1 MAINECGYFYES
13 AATRIADSTNV
24 SSFAAQSDGTKS
36 FDKHFEELEES
47 YLQDGIDIKRDISKM
62 LGDAT
67 FMEEFKTALLSPVIT
82 AFEEACPGDPHI
94 SSTIKNV
101 NTFWDNKVRL
111 FNESANIAAYLP
123 MSTLEFP
130 VLVKQFFSS
139 IMKDIIEVE
148 SIKTPHITKHVRIT
162 KMVDNQTG
170 AEYEYPKCMYD
181 GTWEKLYDASRGLKI
196 KNDVVPL
203 TNGRLWKYDIIGGLT
218 DGTSGVD
225 KLSWNFKIV
234 SVQVGTEIAMIPG
247 NGITVEFST
256 GGTLVNGNLDFT
268 TPAGTKVEDNLS
280 GQVDYKGGTISMS
293 SASGQ
298 VTGVVFEGY
307 LSNANNM
314 RSISVREERTLM
326 KFTVEDGPR
335 WNMPFTMEDIE
346 DAAALADINYYNR
359 MVDEITKTQEM
370 QECMT
375 VINFLCEQQR
385 KFNGIKTDIYNL
397 ESLATTYEVDIKPPV
412 GFAGDPFKYV
422 ASAIQ
427 FRLKSIIYQLE
438 EATKL
443 DNLAFVIAGNPMAT
457 QLVGEFTDWKVTSGT
472 SIGGISVNGSYGFA
486 TNLDANVRTVGSNLY
501 DPYTPEVVDTTGKR
515 ELVLHMTVFSTSDDR
530 ITFKH
535 LKFSSHLM
543 TSQSQ
548 TAYQSPQA
556 PGGAY
561 NIVTAYARYKDIAI
575 QGIQADII
583 LLNSEY
589 VYGLAPKR
597 DIKRLTGAPWHT
609 NNDATP

>member
-1 MAINECGYFYES
+1 MINECGYFYES
-13 AATRIADSTNV
+13 AANRTADSTNR
-24 SSFAAQSDGTKS
+24 SSFAAQSDGTAS
-36 FDKHFEELEES
+36 FDNHFEELAES
-47 YLQDGIDIKRDISKM
+47 YLNDGIDIKKDITKM
-62 LGDAT
+62 LGDAQ
-67 FMEEFKTALLSPVIT
+67 FMENFKTALLEPVIT

-94 SSTIKNV
+94 ANTIENV
-101 NTFWDNKVRL
+101 NTFWDNKVRM
-111 FNESANIAAYLP
+111 FNESATIAAYLP

-170 AEYEYPKCMYD
+170 DEYEYPKCMFD
-181 GTWEKLYDASRGLKI
+181 GTWEKLYDASRGLKL
-196 KNDVVPL
+196 KDDVVPL

-218 DGTSGVD
+218 DDGAPGFD

-234 SVQVGTEIAMIPG
+234 KVEVGGEVAMIPG

-256 GGTLVNGNLDFT
+256 NGTLVNGDLHFT
-268 TPAGTKVEDNLS
+268 TPNGTEVEDTLS
-280 GQVDYKGGTISMS
+280 GQVDYKNGTISMS

-385 KFNGIKTDIYNL
+385 KFNGIPTDTYNL

-438 EATKL
+438 EETKL
-443 DNLAFVIAGNPMAT
+443 DNLAFVITGNPMST
-457 QLVGEFTDWKVTSGT
+457 QLVGEFADWKITSGT

-486 TNLDANVRTVGSNLY
+486 TQLDANVRVVGSNLY
-501 DPYTPEVVDTTGKR
+501 DPYTPEEVETTGKR
-515 ELVLHMTVFSTSDDR
+515 ELVLHISVFSTSDDR

-548 TAYQSPQA
+548 TAYGSPQA
-556 PGGAY
+556 PAGAF
-561 NIVTAYARYKDIAI
+561 NIVTAYSRYKDIAI
-575 QGIQADII
+575 QGIQADLI
-583 LLNSEY
+583 LLNSDY
-589 VYGLAPKR
+589 VYGPAPKR
-597 DIKRLTGAPWHT
+597 NINKLVGAPWHT
-609 NNDATP
+609 N